1 MYILLVALTT
11 TLLQLN
17 KTIRLGITIQTNN
30 NMDMDKEK
38 ELQTALDNLY
48 KSAEYRKVCELTQ
61 ELADKG
67 LNNPSLERAIYE
79 TLICRGAWIYDTING
94 KCKRGKGLLYKVRK
108 AIGYTYP

>member
-1 MYILLVALTT
+1 MGKLLSAIPKKS
-11 TLLQLN
+11 QSWN
-17 KTIRLGITIQTNN
+17 TIDTRYNMGTN
-30 NMDMDKEK
+30 KEK
-38 ELQTALDNLY
+38 ELQIALDNLF

-61 ELADKG
+61 ELTDKG
-67 LNNPSLERAIYE
+67 LNNPSLERAIDE

>member
-1 MYILLVALTT
+1 MY
-11 TLLQLN
+11 N
-17 KTIRLGITIQTNN
+17 MGTN
-30 NMDMDKEK
+30 KEK
-38 ELQTALDNLY
+38 ELQIALDNLY

-67 LNNPSLERAIYE
+67 LNNPSLERAIDE

-94 KCKRGKGLLYKVRK
+94 KCKRGKGLLYKIRK